1 MCGDVST
8 QASTQNTSRN
18 RSSFTIWSGGT
29 AATIRPSCKTVSSSQ
44 EHGCVVEVVQRD
56 NAGNRQAGD
65 EPHEVNL
72 VLNIEMVGRFIE
84 DQLSRRLCR
93 RPCNMGALLFAARQ
107 ALLSFRLPT
116 MPARSSA
123 SSTARSSTSIAREEI
138 FGPVLSIMPYQD
150 DEEAIAIANDT
161 VYRLGAHV
169 QSSDQERARRV
180 AARIRAG
187 QVHINY
193 PAWDGAAAFG
203 GYKRSGNGRQYGV
216 HGL

>member
-1 MCGDVST
+1 
-8 QASTQNTSRN
+8 
-18 RSSFTIWSGGT
+18 
-29 AATIRPSCKTVSSSQ
+29 
-44 EHGCVVEVVQRD
+44 VVEVVQRD

-72 VLNIEMVGRFIE
+72 VLNIEMVGRLIE
-84 DQLSRRLCR
+84 DQLSRRLWR

-150 DEEAIAIANDT
+150 DEEAIAIARH
-161 VYRLGAHV
+161 RLWIGRPCPVLRSGAGTAGR
-169 QSSDQERARRV
+169 RAHPCRP
-180 AARIRAG
+180 G
-187 QVHINY
+187 SYQLS
-193 PAWDGAAAFG
+193 AWDGAAAFG
-203 GYKRSGNGRQYGV
+203 GNKRSGNGREYGI
-216 HGL
+216 HGLEEYLETKSILGY